1 LRRADAGLGLV
12 PPVLGVGA
20 PAVERRA
27 VQRKYPLL
35 AASPCHR
42 CLRAELLAVRYS
54 ANEARCSGERL
65 EPCAFMM
72 PLVSASTMKS
82 GDIACS
88 EFAGGRARRRI
99 VVADRTGL
107 LEHRLLRAL
116 RRWCKLH
123 RRGAGRRH
131 HDRPGKNEDAPEP
144 CVAARYHWLKN
155 SPRARLA
162 APANVTG
169 IPGCPAEW
177 PSLSRTDLQDAVSWR
192 VGGAGGPRGMVYA
205 RRRAGQD
212 HQGTKRL
219 SRSPGTNPAADAIDL
234 RGGFTHRAQD
244 SDGISLA
251 R

>member
-1 LRRADAGLGLV
+1 MRRADAGLGLV

-169 IPGCPAEW
+169 IPRMSC
-177 PSLSRTDLQDAVSWR
+177 RMAVLIANRS
-192 VGGAGGPRGMVYA
+192 PRRRLLA
-205 RRRAGQD
+205 RRRRWWTARNGLRSTTR
-212 HQGTKRL
+212 GTRS
-219 SRSPGTNPAADAIDL
+219 SRDKASFSIAWNKSCG
-234 RGGFTHRAQD
+234 RCHR
-244 SDGISLA
+244 SEGWLYPSSSG
-251 R
+251 

>member
-27 VQRKYPLL
+27 VQRKYPRL

-42 CLRAELLAVRYS
+42 CLRAELLA
-54 ANEARCSGERL
+54 GEVF
-65 EPCAFMM
+65 AFMT

-88 EFAGGRARRRI
+88 EFAGGARASPDCCGRPHRS
-99 VVADRTGL
+99 AGT
-107 LEHRLLRAL
+107 HRLLRAL

-144 CVAARYHWLKN
+144 CVAARYHRLKN

-169 IPGCPAEW
+169 IPRMSC
-177 PSLSRTDLQDAVSWR
+177 RMAVLIANRS
-192 VGGAGGPRGMVYA
+192 PRRRLLA
-205 RRRAGQD
+205 RRR
-212 HQGTKRL
+212 R
-219 SRSPGTNPAADAIDL
+219 
-234 RGGFTHRAQD
+234 
-244 SDGISLA
+244 
-251 R
+251 